1 MYYSENMSNCNW
13 TVLKNEQV
21 EIFLE
26 LDSETKFPE
35 GPKHCSNKYKNEHL
49 RTVDGIFFN
58 S

>member
-1 MYYSENMSNCNW
+1 MYYSENRPNCNW

-21 EIFLE
+21 EISLE

-35 GPKHCSNKYKNEHL
+35 GPKLCGNKYKNEHL
-49 RTVDGIFFN
+49 RTVDVIFLN